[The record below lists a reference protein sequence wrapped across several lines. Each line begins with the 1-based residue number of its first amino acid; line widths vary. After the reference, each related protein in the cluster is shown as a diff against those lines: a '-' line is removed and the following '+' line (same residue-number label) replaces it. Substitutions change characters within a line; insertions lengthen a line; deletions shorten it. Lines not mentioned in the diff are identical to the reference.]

1 MNIEEKYKMFKK
13 LLSTL
18 LPKKFPEV
26 ESVEVENMSEDY
38 RMKEGIFNVV
48 IYVDGTEYQQEQ
60 DIEEYIK
67 QILDH
72 TGENFNYLIGYV
84 TL

>member
-1 MNIEEKYKMFKK
+1 MTNEQKYKMFKK

-26 ESVEVENMSEDY
+26 DSVEVEDVSEQYSLKD
-38 RMKEGIFNVV
+38 GLFDVL
-48 IYVDGTEYQQEQ
+48 IYVDGTEQEQ
-60 DIEEYIK
+60 EDEIKEYINEL
-67 QILDH
+67 LDH
-72 TGENFNYLIGYV
+72 TGEKYNLMIKYI

>member
-1 MNIEEKYKMFKK
+1 MTIEQKYKMFKK

-26 ESVEVENMSEDY
+26 ESVEVEDVSEKYSLKD
-38 RMKEGIFNVV
+38 GLFDVL
-48 IYVDGTEYQQEQ
+48 IYVDGTEQEQ
-60 DIEEYIK
+60 EDEIKEYINEL
-67 QILDH
+67 LDH
-72 TGENFNYLIGYV
+72 TGEKFNLMIKYI